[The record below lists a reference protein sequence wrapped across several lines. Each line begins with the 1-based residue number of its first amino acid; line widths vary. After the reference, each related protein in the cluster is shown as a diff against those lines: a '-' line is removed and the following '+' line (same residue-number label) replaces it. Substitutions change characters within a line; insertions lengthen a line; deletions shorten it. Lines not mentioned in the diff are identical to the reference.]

1 MQICGQPVSRNY
13 WVEDHFKKVLLNK
26 KNISQRSIL
35 EDFGLTHL
43 DHCASFIQQALQW
56 QTIIGSREEVY
67 IKFYCDLVIKTKNYI
82 NGKYI
87 PLTYR
92 QYFVNYKLSRAN
104 ERENMV
110 WTSIYKKCMLLPW
123 PFTYNLLQ
131 GNSTLSL
138 HIASFF
144 WYLGT
149 EGNFILKWISK
160 LLPWP
165 LTLKN
170 VQGLCIPSLLPTFYG
185 SYEIKNQIIQTKS
198 IYGLNKDFIHMP
210 VIWL

>member
-1 MQICGQPVSRNY
+1 
-13 WVEDHFKKVLLNK
+13 
-26 KNISQRSIL
+26 
-35 EDFGLTHL
+35 
-43 DHCASFIQQALQW
+43 
-56 QTIIGSREEVY
+56 
-67 IKFYCDLVIKTKNYI
+67 
-82 NGKYI
+82 
-87 PLTYR
+87 
-92 QYFVNYKLSRAN
+92 
-104 ERENMV
+104 MV

-138 HIASFF
+138 HIAIFF
-144 WYLGT
+144 LYLGT

-160 LLPWP
+160 LLPLP

-198 IYGLNKDFIHMP
+198 IYGLNKDFIHILYDCYMTL
-210 VIWL
+210 IFYLKKKLKKLLDHYTHFTRR